1 MRRSKE
7 DSDEQSLRCQ
17 VEVEVI
23 CASHSMNLNFMLPP
37 KNNKI
42 KIDNCTGCVFVYLH
56 IVPCLGS
63 VGTLV
68 TAKSPLFSMSQQ
80 VCFQAP
86 LTNVFKTQGLWA

>member
-1 MRRSKE
+1 MNNLYDARLKLKSF
-7 DSDEQSLRCQ
+7 
-17 VEVEVI
+17 
-23 CASHSMNLNFMLPP
+23 APSHSMNLNFMLPP

>member
-1 MRRSKE
+1 MNNLYDARLKLKSYA
-7 DSDEQSLRCQ
+7 S
-17 VEVEVI
+17 
-23 CASHSMNLNFMLPP
+23 SHSMNLNFMLPP

-42 KIDNCTGCVFVYLH
+42 KIDNCTGCVFVNLQ

>member
-1 MRRSKE
+1 MNNLYDARLKLKSYA
-7 DSDEQSLRCQ
+7 S
-17 VEVEVI
+17 
-23 CASHSMNLNFMLPP
+23 SHSMNLNFMLPP

-42 KIDNCTGCVFVYLH
+42 KIDNCTGCVFVSLH

>member
-1 MRRSKE
+1 MNNLYDARLKLN
-7 DSDEQSLRCQ
+7 SL
-17 VEVEVI
+17 
-23 CASHSMNLNFMLPP
+23 APDHTMNLYFMLPP
-37 KNNKI
+37 KNIKI
-42 KIDNCTGCVFVYLH
+42 KKIDYCTGCVFVNLQ

-86 LTNVFKTQGLWA
+86 LANVFEIEGLRA